1 MITLPGHLAQL
12 ESSGLV
18 RLAQALPELEYLFR
32 HALIQD
38 AAYSSLVKQ
47 DRRLLHRT
55 VAEALERMYPDRVE
69 ELAAVLAQHFEAAGD
84 ALRALKYLT
93 VAGQDAARRYA
104 NPEALALFTRAL
116 ALSDDAPPDTAMH
129 VLEARGQ
136 VYEFLS
142 QYDPALADYEKALA
156 LAQQSGL
163 VRDECRIMS
172 RVAWLYWLS
181 GKGEQA
187 LQTARAAES
196 TARTLNDNAVALRAF
211 MVVGLVA
218 QAEGRLSEAYPRLRQ
233 SLFAS
238 RAARE
243 RALEGESLFYLG
255 IEDNFMGRFGR
266 AAAFARKACDIK
278 RRLGDRVGEM
288 LSLYL
293 LGRAEGGRGNYDV
306 ALEALEAGFAVAEE
320 THNPFGRAM
329 YANQRA
335 WLSAELSDWETAYE
349 FDRAGLEVAR
359 AAPIRPPEISTLL
372 NLVLDCTMLN
382 RLDEADEYVLALQQW
397 MGRPEFGFHGWRW
410 QTREADARAR
420 LHMARGQYTD
430 AAAVVTDLLD
440 RASRTG
446 SRKYLARGLL
456 LRGEIHYVLG
466 AIETVEADWA
476 AARDLADAIGSLP
489 TGVQARRSLMR
500 MYLDA
505 GKGGAADRMRIE
517 IDALM
522 ADLDRRLRHPDLRR
536 SFDRGLAREMNR

>member
-1 MITLPGHLAQL
+1 VILVQHLNAL

-18 RLAQALPELEYLFR
+18 RLAQTLPELEYLFR

-47 DRRLLHRT
+47 DRRLLHRA
-55 VAEALERMYPDRVE
+55 VAEALERTYPDRME

-84 ALRALKYLT
+84 TGGALKYLT
-93 VAGQDAARRYA
+93 LAGEDAARRYA

-116 ALSDDAPPDTAMH
+116 ALSDDAPPETAMH

-142 QYDPALADYEKALA
+142 EYDPALTDYEKALA

-163 VRDECRIMS
+163 VREECRIMS
-172 RVAWLYWLS
+172 RMAWLYWLS
-181 GKGEQA
+181 GKGELA
-187 LQTARAAES
+187 LKTARAAES
-196 TARTLNDNAVALRAF
+196 TARTLNDHAVALRAF

-218 QAEGRLSEAYPRLRQ
+218 QAEGRLAEAYPRLRQ

-238 RAARE
+238 RATRE

-266 AAAFARKACDIK
+266 ASVFARKACEIK
-278 RRLGDRVGEM
+278 HRLGDRGGAM

-335 WLSAELSDWETAYE
+335 WLSAELGDWETAYE
-349 FDRAGLEVAR
+349 LDRAGLEVAR

-382 RLDEADEYVLALQQW
+382 RPDEADEYVLALQKW

-410 QTREADARAR
+410 QTREADARVR
-420 LHMARGQYTD
+420 LHMARGQHME

-440 RASRTG
+440 RAARTG
-446 SRKYLARGLL
+446 SRKYLARGVW
-456 LRGEIHYVLG
+456 LRGEILYALG
-466 AIETVEADWA
+466 AIETVEANWV
-476 AARDLADAIGSLP
+476 AARDLADAMGNLP
-489 TGVQARRSLMR
+489 IRVQVRRSLMR
-500 MYLDA
+500 LYLNAEKDDA
-505 GKGGAADRMRIE
+505 TDRMRVE
-517 IDALM
+517 IDALI
-522 ADLDRRLRHPDLRR
+522 ASLDRRLRHPDLRR
-536 SFDRGLAREMNR
+536 SFDRGLAREMKR

>member
-1 MITLPGHLAQL
+1 MVILVQHLNAL
-12 ESSGLV
+12 ESAGLV
-18 RLAQALPELEYLFR
+18 RLAHTLPELEYLFQ

-47 DRRLLHRT
+47 DRRLLHQT
-55 VAEALERMYPDRVE
+55 VAESLERMYPDRVE
-69 ELAAVLAQHFEAAGD
+69 ELAAVLAQHFDAAGD
-84 ALRALKYLT
+84 AVRAVKYLT
-93 VAGQDAARRYA
+93 LAGQDAARRYA

-116 ALSDDAPPDTAMH
+116 ALSDDAPPETAMH
-129 VLEARGQ
+129 VLEDRGQ

-142 QYDPALADYEKALA
+142 EYDPALTDYEKALA

-172 RVAWLYWLS
+172 RMAWLYWLS

-196 TARTLNDNAVALRAF
+196 TARTLNDHAVALRAF

-218 QAEGRLSEAYPRLRQ
+218 QAEGRLSEAYPRMRQ
-233 SLFAS
+233 SLSAS
-238 RAARE
+238 RATRE
-243 RALEGESLFYLG
+243 HALEGESLFYLG

-266 AAAFARKACDIK
+266 ASAFARKARDIK
-278 RRLGDRVGEM
+278 RSLGDRGGEM

-335 WLSAELSDWETAYE
+335 WLSAELGDWEKAYE
-349 FDRAGLEVAR
+349 LDRAGLEVAR

-372 NLVLDCTMLN
+372 NLVLDCTILN
-382 RLDEADEYVLALQQW
+382 RLDEADEYLLALQKW

-410 QTREADARAR
+410 QTRETDARAR
-420 LHMARGQYTD
+420 LHMARGQYPD
-430 AAAVVTDLLD
+430 ASAVVTDLLE
-440 RASRTG
+440 RASRTE
-446 SRKYLARGLL
+446 SRKYLARGLW
-456 LRGEIHYVLG
+456 LRGEIHYTLS
-466 AIETVEADWA
+466 AIEMVEADWA
-476 AARDLADAIGSLP
+476 AARDLADAMRNLP
-489 TGVQARRSLMR
+489 ISVQVRRSLMR

-505 GKGGAADRMRIE
+505 GKGGAANRMRVE
-517 IDALM
+517 IDALI

-536 SFDRGLAREMNR
+536 SFDRGLARETNK

>member
-12 ESSGLV
+12 ESSGLL
-18 RLAQALPELEYLFR
+18 RLAQTLPELEYLFR

-69 ELAAVLAQHFEAAGD
+69 ELAAVLAQHFDTAGD
-84 ALRALKYLT
+84 ALRARKYLT
-93 VAGQDAARRYA
+93 LAGQDAARRYA

-116 ALSDDAPPDTAMH
+116 ALSDDAPPETAMH

-142 QYDPALADYEKALA
+142 EYDPALADYEKALA

-163 VRDECRIMS
+163 VREECRIMS

-181 GKGEQA
+181 GKGERA

-196 TARTLNDNAVALRAF
+196 TARTLNDHAVALRAF

-218 QAEGRLSEAYPRLRQ
+218 QAEGRLSEAYPRMRR

-266 AAAFARKACDIK
+266 ASAFARKACDIK

-306 ALEALEAGFAVAEE
+306 ALEALESGFAVAEE

-349 FDRAGLEVAR
+349 LDRAGLEVAR

-410 QTREADARAR
+410 QTREADARVR
-420 LHMARGQYTD
+420 LHMARSQYTD
-430 AAAVVTDLLD
+430 AVAVVTDLLD
-440 RASRTG
+440 RASRTE
-446 SRKYLARGLL
+446 SRKYLARGLF

-489 TGVQARRSLMR
+489 TGVQVRRSLMR
-500 MYLDA
+500 LYLDA
-505 GKGGAADRMRIE
+505 GNGNAADQMRIE

-522 ADLDRRLRHPDLRR
+522 ADLDRRLRRPDLRR
-536 SFDRGLAREMNR
+536 SFDRGLAREMRI